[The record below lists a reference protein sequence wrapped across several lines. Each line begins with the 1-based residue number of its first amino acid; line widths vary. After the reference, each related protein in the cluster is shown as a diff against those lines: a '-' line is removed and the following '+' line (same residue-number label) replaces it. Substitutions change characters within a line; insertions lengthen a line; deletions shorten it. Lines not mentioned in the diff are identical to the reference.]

1 MRQKLEELLNRA
13 LPVLTDK
20 PIWIWGAGNTAQLYQ
35 EGFKRLEEEGFK
47 IEGYI

>member
-20 PIWIWGAGNTAQLYQ
+20 PIWIWGAEIQHSSIRRDLSG
-35 EGFKRLEEEGFK
+35 
-47 IEGYI
+47 